1 MNDKVLFFIAKIFIV
16 LLSILFIEA
25 NFEGKIIIGLIVF
38 TLVILFIPE
47 VRSLIFGLAG
57 IAAFFAMIA
66 SIIHFQ
72 IFGALLFFIL
82 GIILFW
88 IASIDN

>member
-16 LLSILFIEA
+16 LLPILFMKA
-25 NFEGKIIIGLIVF
+25 DFEGKIIIGLIVF

-88 IASIDN
+88 IASIDS